1 VPNTLPTPVAA
12 ALGLLPT
19 AIDSAKRVP
28 GKVVQLPVL
37 AISTALSKWAEAQQR
52 YDELAERGERFVSS
66 VRGHPLDADEVQEWL
81 TERIPTG
88 VASDAVAQVT
98 ELLDR
103 AATRGSRPAT
113 PAEEAPKGEPTPSA
127 PAGSPERHDTAAPP
141 EVVAVV
147 EEVAAATPVETPSH
161 DELPLP
167 DYDHMTLGS
176 LRGRLRSLTLEQLVE
191 VREYEKAHADR
202 LPVVTLVDNRIAK
215 LSLEGGEPSPGGQLP
230 LTPEPA
236 GKGKVAGPEA
246 TPAKRTTNKVR
257 TT

>member
-1 VPNTLPTPVAA
+1 MPNTLPTPVAA
-12 ALGLLPT
+12 ALGLVPT

-28 GKVVQLPVL
+28 SKVVQLPVL

-66 VRGHPLDADEVQEWL
+66 VRNHAPESADVQEWL
-81 TERIPTG
+81 TERIPTET
-88 VASDAVAQVT
+88 ASDAVAQVT
-98 ELLDR
+98 ELLDK
-103 AATRGSRPAT
+103 AASRGGSAV

-127 PAGSPERHDTAAPP
+127 PAGSPDRHDTAATP

-147 EEVAAATPVETPSH
+147 EEVAAALPVETPSH

-176 LRGRLRSLTLEQLVE
+176 LRGRLRSLTLDELVA

-230 LTPEPA
+230 VTPEPA
-236 GKGKVAGPEA
+236 GKGKVTGPEQ
-246 TPAKRTTNKVR
+246 TPAKRPTKKVR